1 MKPKKKPLATLLV
14 ERGDCR
20 SRDEAERWVLAGRVH
35 VDGQPVTKPGTLV
48 SPAANL
54 DVHRDQKYVSRGGFK
69 IEHALRAFEL
79 DARGTV
85 ALDAGASVGGFTD
98 CLLQHGAARVYAV
111 DVGFGQIRGK
121 LAADPR
127 VVNLE
132 RTNISDLSVATFDPA
147 IDLCV
152 ADLSYL
158 SLATA
163 VPILA
168 ALFTKPIVIVAL
180 VKPLF
185 EGVPQDRMADITTIH
200 DAVVALAADLAAKG
214 LSISRITHSPI
225 LGTSGTIELLAL
237 VTTGP
242 APLDFDRQ
250 VRSALEQAATLTAVD
265 R

>member
-1 MKPKKKPLATLLV
+1 VKPKKKPLATLLV
-14 ERGDCR
+14 ERGDFP

-48 SPAANL
+48 SPVASV
-54 DVHRDQKYVSRGGFK
+54 DVRHDQKFTSRGGFK
-69 IEHALRAFEL
+69 IEHALHAFEL
-79 DARGTV
+79 DVRGKV

-98 CLLQHGAARVYAV
+98 CLLQYGAARVYAV

-132 RTNISDLSVATFDPA
+132 RTNISDLSVATFDPP

-163 VPILA
+163 LPILA
-168 ALFTKPIVIVAL
+168 ALFTKPTLIVAL

-185 EGVPQDRMADITTIH
+185 EGVPQDRMADITAIR
-200 DAVVALAADLAAKG
+200 DAVFALAADLAAKG
-214 LSISRITHSPI
+214 LAISRITHSPI

-237 VTTGP
+237 VTTG
-242 APLDFDRQ
+242 ATAVDFDEQ
-250 VRSALEQAATLTAVD
+250 VTKALEQAATLDA
-265 R
+265 